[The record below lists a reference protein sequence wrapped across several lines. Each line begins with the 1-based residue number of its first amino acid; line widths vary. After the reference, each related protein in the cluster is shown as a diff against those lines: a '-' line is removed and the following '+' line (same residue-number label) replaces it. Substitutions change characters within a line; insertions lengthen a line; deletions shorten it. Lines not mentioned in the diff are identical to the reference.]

1 MKVNPVYLVA
11 GGLVAA
17 ALAWAIWTNKG
28 GAMGVGQALGGA
40 AVDLVDG
47 AVSGVVVGIG
57 EQVGIPATNKT
68 QCEIDKAKGDTW
80 AASFSCPASDFLRYV
95 WS

>member
-1 MKVNPVYLVA
+1 MKVSPVYLVA

-17 ALAWAIWTNKG
+17 ALAWAIWSNKG
-28 GAMGVGQALGGA
+28 GAAGLGAAVGGA

-47 AVSGVVVGIG
+47 AVSGAVVG
-57 EQVGIPATNKT
+57 VGGLVGVPATSRT
-68 QCEIDKAKGDTW
+68 QCEIDKANGDTW